1 MKDYKFTNQFI
12 YMQSLKHDLCS
23 AWTAFG
29 CSTNVDFLEKE
40 KRDVYQG
47 KVVMRNGSRDLK
59 C

>member
-1 MKDYKFTNQFI
+1 MKEYKFTNQFI
-12 YMQSLKHDLCS
+12 YMQSLKHDLFS
-23 AWTAFG
+23 AWTVFG

-47 KVVMRNGSRDLK
+47 KVVMKNGSRDLK